1 MTENN
6 TSSYRPHN
14 PGHDYYAPGIY
25 LITLVVRN
33 RRDNLRMF
41 GVLNDD
47 ILRPEVRLNEVGK
60 GVMECWEEIPERQ
73 AKHGRK
79 VVVHAAICMPD
90 HFHGVIEVVEKMD
103 VSLGEVICGFKIG
116 CTQAWRRLVLPCT
129 AAMDTRSPYMASSQP
144 TPDLH
149 RMSRKQRAAYYAAHP
164 EAKQPLWDDNYD
176 DTICLSDPE
185 TGEYCQRHFS
195 AMVHYVMDNARRAI
209 IMKLRPEFMQ
219 RCLHVRIVSQG
230 ADGTQVKRDY
240 AAFGNLFLLRW
251 ARKVQ
256 VFCHR
261 LARRGMLSDEEWQKA
276 CANWDTIRAFENH
289 ARKNKLG
296 HYDRNWYRS
305 MDPETITAIDYTR
318 TAAYRCEHD
327 AWVAQVMA
335 GATVVVTP
343 GISKGEKMMK
353 DECIEKG
360 YPLIHLQKEPV
371 GALWKPEKSRFDLCT
386 QGRLLILAP
395 WKADE
400 LGDVANVPSNTDY
413 SVFHNLNKLAEEI
426 CCFEEGV
433 ISD

>member
-1 MTENN
+1 
-6 TSSYRPHN
+6 
-14 PGHDYYAPGIY
+14 
-25 LITLVVRN
+25 
-33 RRDNLRMF
+33 MF

-47 ILRPEVRLNEVGK
+47 ILRPEVRLNEIGK
-60 GVMECWEEIPERQ
+60 GVMECWEAVPAFEDS
-73 AKHGRK
+73 KGRK
-79 VVVHAAICMPD
+79 VVVHAAVCMPD
-90 HFHGVIEVVEKMD
+90 HFHGVIEIKEKMD
-103 VSLGEVICGFKIG
+103 VSLGQVIWGFKVA
-116 CTQAWRRLVLPCT
+116 CTKRWRALKEGRAEQERWGQPGAQQPRTEQPRT
-129 AAMDTRSPYMASSQP
+129 AAERTDVASGIIVPNGQPSLANDQP

-176 DTICLSDPE
+176 DTICLSDPV
-185 TGEYCQRHFS
+185 TGEYSQRHFS

-230 ADGTQVKRDY
+230 ADGTQVERDY

-276 CANWDTIRAFENH
+276 CVNWDTIRAFENH

-305 MDPETITAIDYTR
+305 MDTETITAVDYTR
-318 TAAYRCEHD
+318 TAAYRREHD

-413 SVFHNLNKLAEEI
+413 SMFHNLNKLAEEI

-433 ISD
+433 MRGEG

>member
-1 MTENN
+1 
-6 TSSYRPHN
+6 
-14 PGHDYYAPGIY
+14 
-25 LITLVVRN
+25 
-33 RRDNLRMF
+33 MF

-60 GVMECWEEIPERQ
+60 GVMECWEAVPAFEES
-73 AKHGRK
+73 KGRK
-79 VVVHAAICMPD
+79 VVVHAAVCMPD
-90 HFHGVIEVVEKMD
+90 HFHGVIEIKEKMD
-103 VSLGEVICGFKIG
+103 VSLGQVIWGFKVA
-116 CTQAWRRLVLPCT
+116 CTKRWRALKEGRTEQPGAQQPGTEQPKTVAEKIDEHLGIIVPNGQPSL
-129 AAMDTRSPYMASSQP
+129 ANDQP

-176 DTICLSDPE
+176 DTICLSDPA
-185 TGEYCQRHFS
+185 TGEYSQRHFS

-209 IMKLRPEFMQ
+209 IMKLRPGFMQ

-230 ADGTQVKRDY
+230 ADGTQVARDY

-276 CANWDTIRAFENH
+276 CANWDNIRAFENH

-305 MDPETITAIDYTR
+305 MDPETITAVDYSR

-400 LGDVANVPSNTDY
+400 LGDVANVPSDTDY